1 MGRLEENSAMRII
14 DAKVRKNAGRYIIQC
29 SLATLT
35 VFVILLFLDI
45 LTQPA
50 IIATLGATVFIV
62 FTMPQSYASGPRPLI
77 GGYVIGTGCGCL
89 CYFLSVSPFVVSRF
103 SDYILLY
110 TVFGALAVGSAI
122 FLMAI
127 TNTEHAPAAG
137 MALGLVIN
145 TWDLSTIAFVIASVL
160 FLAGIRN
167 ALGRFLL
174 DLRDIRSEID

>member
-1 MGRLEENSAMRII
+1 VRII
-14 DAKVRKNAGRYIIQC
+14 DAKVKKNAGRYILQC
-29 SLATLT
+29 GLATVT

-50 IIATLGATVFIV
+50 IIATLGATTLIV
-62 FTMPQSYASGPRPLI
+62 FTMPKSYASGFRPLI
-77 GGYVIGTGCGCL
+77 GGYIVGVACGCL
-89 CYFLSVSPFVVSRF
+89 CYFLSVMPFFVSRF
-103 SDYILLY
+103 SDYILLQ

-137 MALGLVIN
+137 MALSLVIN
-145 TWDLSTIAFVIASVL
+145 TWDLSTLAFVLVGVL

-167 ALGRFLL
+167 AMQRFLL
-174 DLRDIRSEID
+174 DVRDIRNENE

>member
-1 MGRLEENSAMRII
+1 MRII
-14 DAKVRKNAGRYIIQC
+14 DAKVKKNAGRYIIQC
-29 SLATLT
+29 GLATLT

-50 IIATLGATVFIV
+50 IIATLGATAFIV
-62 FTMPQSYASGPRPLI
+62 FTMPKSYSSCPRSLI

-89 CYFLSVSPFVVSRF
+89 CYFLSVSPFVISRF

-137 MALGLVIN
+137 MALSLVIN
-145 TWDLSTIAFVIASVL
+145 TWDLSTIAFVIAGVL
-160 FLAGIRN
+160 FLASIRN
-167 ALGRFLL
+167 ALRKYLL
-174 DLRDIRSEID
+174 DLRDIRNETEQ

>member
-1 MGRLEENSAMRII
+1 MRIF
-14 DAKVRKNAGRYIIQC
+14 DEKVKKNAGRYVLQC
-29 SLATLT
+29 GLATVA

-50 IIATLGATVFIV
+50 IIATLGATAFIV

-77 GGYVIGTGCGCL
+77 GGYVIGVGCGCL
-89 CYFLSVSPFVVSRF
+89 CYFLSMAPFIVARF
-103 SDYILLY
+103 SDYLVLY

-145 TWDLSTIAFVIASVL
+145 TWDLSTVAFVIAAVL

-167 ALGRFLL
+167 VLGRFLL
-174 DLRDIRSEID
+174 DLRDIRNESD

>member
-1 MGRLEENSAMRII
+1 MRII
-14 DAKVRKNAGRYIIQC
+14 DAKVKKNVGRYVLQC
-29 SLATLT
+29 GFATLT

-45 LTQPA
+45 VTQPA
-50 IIATLGATVFIV
+50 IIATLGATTFIV
-62 FTMPQSYASGPRPLI
+62 FTMPRSYESGLRPLI
-77 GGYVIGTGCGCL
+77 GGYVIGIICGCL
-89 CYFLSVSPFVVSRF
+89 CFFLSVMPFFVSRF
-103 SDYILLY
+103 SDYILLH

-145 TWDLSTIAFVIASVL
+145 AWDLSTIAFVIASVL

-174 DLRDIRSEID
+174 DLRDIRNQRDS